1 MSNDLDPNDIIEAG
15 YDPATDTADQPEN
28 DDAGQNGEPV
38 ADAQPVDDAI
48 ADEPLPS
55 AESEIGD
62 DS

>member
-1 MSNDLDPNDIIEAG
+1 MGDLDPNDILEIDH
-15 YDPATDTADQPEN
+15 DPTTDTADQPAN
-28 DDAGQNGEPV
+28 DDAGQGGEPV

-55 AESEIGD
+55 AEAEIGD